1 MEQVSVQDAKT
12 HLSSLLDRVLK
23 GETIV
28 VCRHNRPV
36 AELRPLAAE
45 PVAVTR
51 IIGFLDGKVNWD
63 DVDFS
68 PMSEEELAD
77 WDNSEIFPVDKVIA
91 K

>member
-1 MEQVSVQDAKT
+1 MAKVSVQEAKT
-12 HLSSLLDRVLK
+12 HLSSILDRVLA

-36 AELRPLAAE
+36 AEIRPLAAE
-45 PVAVTR
+45 PVPVQR
-51 IIGFLDGKVNWD
+51 MIGFLDGKVNWD

-77 WDNSEIFPVDKVIA
+77 WDNSEIFPSGKGIA
-91 K
+91 E